1 LKPAHRTL
9 LLAGCCLTLA
19 LVLLARDAPD
29 LRPEGDLALTDIQV
43 ISGVR
48 GWQPLGAYSR
58 ANGNHPG
65 PFYFQLLTPL
75 YVLSGYRHAAIL
87 ITVALLNLGSLVG
100 CVLVMRRHANGWLLL
115 ATTGCMAVFLSRFSG
130 LLASPW
136 NPHVAMLPLL
146 FCLLAG
152 AAVAAGR
159 HYRLIP
165 VMVAAGSLSI
175 QAHFAYAVPV
185 LTVAAG
191 TMVLALVGR
200 RWQPALAEHH
210 PHSARRYLF
219 MGAAVG
225 ACIWALPVIDE
236 IRPAGDHNMTRV
248 ITYLMN
254 ESPGDSRQ
262 ASRAF
267 EHLFVSPLTPGL
279 QLWGTPLP
287 RGASLVRGLFHAQCL
302 LLAAA
307 TIFALN
313 RRRFFEAFLALLVV
327 FAGAAGW
334 LAIQRTPGRIEVHTV
349 QWIAVLGALS
359 WSVIVAG
366 ALRAFP
372 SRAVSLPGGA
382 ARRVWAAACVGAVA
396 VAAAI
401 SVVTQIRDSL
411 AASAP
416 TRGVSDIVEEYA
428 RARNERPY
436 LDVTQQN
443 WGIAAGVVLQL
454 YRQGTTPMIPPS
466 RVSMFGKPFAPGGPS
481 DRRLTFVTYEE
492 HADDYG
498 FRENFVHI
506 GRFSNI
512 HVYEAG
518 PAPVSQTITESIA
531 IVDRSGEVDHAE
543 RVVDRQRD
551 GSEAARTYFRTSAAY
566 VTLAAPAG
574 HLIGLRMWGEV
585 DSSWQVRCSRD
596 GNPFE
601 RIGQVKIP
609 GGQEQGET
617 YLRLLSECREIKI
630 AKALPPGESWLT
642 EIEVLRLPA
651 PATGR

>member
-1 LKPAHRTL
+1 
-9 LLAGCCLTLA
+9 
-19 LVLLARDAPD
+19 
-29 LRPEGDLALTDIQV
+29 
-43 ISGVR
+43 
-48 GWQPLGAYSR
+48 
-58 ANGNHPG
+58 
-65 PFYFQLLTPL
+65 
-75 YVLSGYRHAAIL
+75 
-87 ITVALLNLGSLVG
+87 
-100 CVLVMRRHANGWLLL
+100 
-115 ATTGCMAVFLSRFSG
+115 
-130 LLASPW
+130 
-136 NPHVAMLPLL
+136 MLPLL

-279 QLWGTPLP
+279 QLWGTPVP
-287 RGASLVRGLFHAQCL
+287 RGASLVRGLFHVQCL

-307 TIFALN
+307 TIVAWK
-313 RRRFFEAFLALLVV
+313 RGRFFEAFLATLVV
-327 FAGAAGW
+327 FAGVVGW
-334 LAIQRTPGRIEVHTV
+334 LAIQRTPGTIEVHTV
-349 QWIAVLGALS
+349 QWIAILGALS

-366 ALRAFP
+366 VLQVFPWRAI
-372 SRAVSLPGGA
+372 SHPGEA
-382 ARRVWAAACVGAVA
+382 ARRIWAAGCIAAVA
-396 VAAAI
+396 VAAAL
-401 SVVTQIRDSL
+401 SVVTLIGEGV

-416 TRGVSDIVEEYA
+416 IRGVSDIVEDYL
-428 RARNERPY
+428 RGRTERPY
-436 LDVTQQN
+436 IGVTQEN
-443 WGIAAGVVLQL
+443 WGISAGVVLQL
-454 YRQGTTPMIPPS
+454 YRQGTTPMIPPR
-466 RVSMFGKPFAPGGPS
+466 RVSMFGRPFAPAGAP
-481 DRRLTFVTYEE
+481 DRQLTFVSYEE

-498 FRENFVHI
+498 FRQNFVHI

-512 HVYEAG
+512 HVYEASRP
-518 PAPVSQTITESIA
+518 PASQTISEPIA

-543 RVVDRQRD
+543 RMVDHQRD
-551 GSEAARTYFRTSAAY
+551 DSEATRTYFPTSASY
-566 VTLAAPAG
+566 VTLSAPAG
-574 HLIGLRMWGEV
+574 QLIGLRVWGEA
-585 DSSWQVRCSRD
+585 DSSWQVRCSRT
-596 GNPFE
+596 GRPFE

-609 GGQEQGET
+609 GGQQEGEVF
-617 YLRLLSECREIKI
+617 LRLLSECHQIKI
-630 AKALPPGESWLT
+630 AKALPPGASWMT
-642 EIEVLRLPA
+642 EIEILRSPA